1 MEYKIIISDSLNTKE
16 YTLTK
21 NLYRIGRA
29 SINDI
34 ILKDDT
40 FTISRFHCE
49 LERDKN
55 GGYFLRDLGSKN
67 GTFVNG
73 IKTDK
78 IHLNNGDIIIIG
90 QYELKYIEKEEEKEK
105 NKKDNGGAFTIV
117 KDIRE
122 LENYWEKP
130 KAKQSVL
137 QILIQYAKKLLECNS
152 IASILDSTSDFILKH
167 LNPDRVFIF
176 LKENGELELKHK
188 KGLSSVEDNSISTSI
203 LEKAIKDKV
212 SILSIDTMTDSRFSS
227 SESIL
232 ILGIKSA
239 IVVPMFYEKNFFGAI
254 YLDRIKNKKS
264 FNEEELDFSSVIS
277 NYMSFAIQQ
286 FYLREKLEE
295 EKSLR
300 HRLERYHSPAVVNKI
315 LESKNLEDLFKFS
328 KEYASVMFLDI
339 VNFTKLTETLD
350 PMEVGKLLNTFFG
363 EITDIIFEYEG
374 TLDKYIG
381 DAIMAVFGT
390 PFEIE
395 NPEEKSVK
403 ASLKILEKISEFNKN
418 KSFPKIDVRIGI
430 NAGPVISGNF
440 GSIRR
445 VDFSSVGTTVNI
457 ASRLEEFVAKA
468 NEIVVSSTVYNKTK
482 KKFKYEFLG
491 EQRLKGVSK
500 KIKTYKVI
508 GEIK

>member
-1 MEYKIIISDSLNTKE
+1 MEYKIIISDSINKKE

-21 NLYRIGRA
+21 NLYKIGRA

-49 LERDKN
+49 LEKDKE
-55 GGYFLRDLGSKN
+55 GGYYLRDLGSKN

-73 IKTDK
+73 IKTEK
-78 IHLNNGDIIIIG
+78 AHLKNGDTIIIG
-90 QYELKYIEKEEEKEK
+90 PYELKFIESKEESVSA
-105 NKKDNGGAFTIV
+105 KDDNIGSFTIV
-117 KDIRE
+117 KDIKE

-137 QILIQYAKKLLECNS
+137 QLLIQYAKKLLECNS

-176 LKENGELELKHK
+176 LNEDGKLELKHK
-188 KGLSSVEDNSISTSI
+188 KGLSSVDDDCISKSI
-203 LEKAIKDKV
+203 LDKVVKDKV
-212 SILSIDTMTDSRFSS
+212 SILSIDTMSDSRFSS

-239 IVVPMFYEKNFFGAI
+239 IAVPMFYEKNIFGVI

-277 NYMSFAIQQ
+277 NYMSSAIQQ

-315 LESKNLEDLFKFS
+315 LESKKQEDLFKFS
-328 KEYASVMFLDI
+328 KDYVSVMFLDI
-339 VNFTKLTETLD
+339 VKFTRLTETLD
-350 PMEVGKLLNTFFG
+350 PIDVGKLLNTFFG

-390 PFEIE
+390 PFKIE
-395 NPEEKSVK
+395 NPEEKSVR
-403 ASLKILEKISEFNKN
+403 ASLKILEKIKELNNKN
-418 KSFPKIDVRIGI
+418 NLPEVKVRIGI

-440 GSIRR
+440 GSLRR
-445 VDFSSVGTTVNI
+445 VDFSSVGITVNI

-468 NEIVVSSTVYNKTK
+468 DEIVVSSTVYNKTK
-482 KKFKYEFLG
+482 KKFQYEFLG
-491 EQRLKGVSK
+491 EQSLKGVSK
-500 KIKTYKVI
+500 KIKAYKVL
-508 GEIK
+508 GELK